1 MDSIPSHSLTQLTST
16 VGSQAD
22 REDGSP
28 GRVQQM
34 RSAQE
39 EDGDHDVT
47 AQGRQNKVQEG
58 DHSLAPLQASVKS
71 TAFPVPKGSDA
82 QGGACLL
89 SQCRL
94 APPLGSATPMDLLS
108 LLGAAGT
115 WPDCSMAQSWGQAPE
130 LRQAALGFTF
140 RDLSQIPT
148 PPLFL
153 TMCVWGGELSS
164 PTL

>member
-1 MDSIPSHSLTQLTST
+1 MDSSPSTSLTQLTST

-28 GRVQQM
+28 RRVQQM

-39 EDGDHDVT
+39 EDGEHDVT
-47 AQGRQNKVQEG
+47 AQGGQNKVQER
-58 DHSLAPLQASVKS
+58 DHSLAPRQASVKS

-82 QGGACLL
+82 RGRACLL

-94 APPLGSATPMDLLS
+94 APPPGSATPMDLLS

-115 WPDCSMAQSWGQAPE
+115 WPDCSMAQSWGQAQE
-130 LRQAALGFTF
+130 LRQAALGSMS
-140 RDLSQIPT
+140 RDLSQIPA
-148 PPLFL
+148 PPFVLDH
-153 TMCVWGGELSS
+153 VGGGLSS
-164 PTL
+164 PTP

>member
-58 DHSLAPLQASVKS
+58 DHSLTPQQASVKS

-130 LRQAALGFTF
+130 LRQAALGFTS

-148 PPLFL
+148 SPSVLDHV
-153 TMCVWGGELSS
+153 CVGGLSS